1 MVFHRDFDM
10 KEHLTLGIETSCDE
24 TSVAILRNGQE
35 ILANIVYSQAELH
48 NKYGGVVPEIA
59 SRNHV
64 KKLPFALQ
72 EALDCANVKLNDI
85 SLIGATYG
93 PGLVGPL
100 LVGLSQAKAMA
111 YALGVPFVGVNH
123 LEGHLFAHAIQFS
136 NEHPPFLGL
145 IVSGGHTILVHV
157 KHYGD
162 YSILG
167 ETRDD
172 AAGETFDKVGKLL
185 GLGYPAGAALD
196 KLAKQGNPKAIA
208 LPRPMR
214 DEEGKL
220 RWQFSFSGLKTAI
233 VYFLR
238 DHSDAPIADVAASF
252 QEAVVDVLTEK
263 TLKAS
268 TLLDIDRI
276 VVVGGVAANSRLRE
290 KLQQEA
296 TSLNKKIFFPPMALC
311 TDNAAMIAAAAYF
324 QHTHQKQNH
333 SFNLAPVPGLKL

>member
-1 MVFHRDFDM
+1 M

-24 TSVAILRNGQE
+24 TSVAILRDGQE
-35 ILANIVYSQAELH
+35 VLSNVVYSQAHLH
-48 NKYGGVVPEIA
+48 DQYGGVVPEIA

-72 EALDCANVKLNDI
+72 EALDQARVSLEEI

-111 YALGVPFVGVNH
+111 YALGIPFVGVNH
-123 LEGHLFAHAIQFS
+123 LEGHLFAHALQFP
-136 NEHPPFLGL
+136 NERPPFLGL
-145 IVSGGHTILVHV
+145 LVSGGHTILVHV
-157 KHYGD
+157 RAYGD
-162 YSILG
+162 YRVLG

-172 AAGETFDKVGKLL
+172 AAGEAFDKVGKLL

-196 KLAKQGNPKAIA
+196 QLARQGNPRAIA
-208 LPRPMR
+208 LPRPMQN
-214 DEEGKL
+214 EEGEN

-238 DHSDAPIADVAASF
+238 ENNTLSSADVAAAF
-252 QEAVVDVLTEK
+252 QEAVVDVLVEK
-263 TLKAS
+263 TLKAA
-268 TLLDIDRI
+268 TLLDINRV

-290 KLQQEA
+290 QFCSEA
-296 TSLNKKIFFPPMALC
+296 QAMQKKVFFPSMALC

-324 QHTHQKQNH
+324 QHTRLKQRH
-333 SFNLAPVPGLKL
+333 ALDLAPVPGLRL

>member
-1 MVFHRDFDM
+1 MPA
-10 KEHLTLGIETSCDE
+10 HLTLAIETSCDE
-24 TSVAILRNGQE
+24 TSVAILREGQE
-35 ILANIVYSQAELH
+35 ILANVVYSQAELH
-48 NKYGGVVPEIA
+48 DKYGGVVPEIA

-72 EALDCANVKLNDI
+72 EALDRANVKLNAI

-111 YALGVPFVGVNH
+111 YALGLPFVGVNH
-123 LEGHLFAHAIQFS
+123 LEGHLFAHAIQFP
-136 NEHPPFLGL
+136 NEMPPFLGL

-157 KHYGD
+157 KAYGV
-162 YSILG
+162 YAILG

-172 AAGETFDKVGKLL
+172 AAGEAFDKVGKLL

-196 KLAKQGNPKAIA
+196 QLAKRGNSKAIA

-214 DEEGKL
+214 GEEGSQ

-238 DHSDAPIADVAASF
+238 DHPNAPLADVAASF
-252 QEAVVDVLTEK
+252 QEAVVDVLVEK
-263 TLKAS
+263 TLKAA
-268 TLLDIDRI
+268 TLLDLNKI

-296 TSLNKKIFFPPMALC
+296 IIINKKIFFPPMSLC
-311 TDNAAMIAAAAYF
+311 TDNAAMIAATAYF
-324 QHTHQKQNH
+324 RHTQQNKKN
-333 SFNLAPVPGLKL
+333 SLDLAPVPGLKLA